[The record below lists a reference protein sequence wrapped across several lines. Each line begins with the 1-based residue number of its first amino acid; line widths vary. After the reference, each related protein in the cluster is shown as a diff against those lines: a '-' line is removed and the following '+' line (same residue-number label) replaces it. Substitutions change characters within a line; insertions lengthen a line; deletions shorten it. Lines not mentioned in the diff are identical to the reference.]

1 MLVSKLLIGGFAY
14 ALIMTAVASE
24 AAQQLTVEEM
34 IVESPDPGIQIFV
47 RNKRPTNM
55 TSFTP
60 EQTVVFVHGA
70 TNPASTG
77 FDLKF
82 DGLSWMDYIAASGY
96 DVYLLDLRGYGR
108 STRPREMDGDPK
120 TNAPLVRG
128 EEALRDISSVVDF
141 VLRRRNIPRVNLIGH
156 SWGTTLMASYATRNP
171 EKVERLVLYAPQWL
185 RTMSSPVMAQA
196 GSGPLGAYRLV
207 TVEQTRARR
216 LTGVPQDK
224 QAGLFPT
231 GWFEAWADA
240 TWATDP
246 KAAAHNPPAM
256 RAPNG
261 PLQDTR
267 EYWSAGRP
275 YYNPAEITAPTLLV
289 VGEWDNDTPPV
300 MAQSLFPLLVSSPG
314 KRLVV
319 LGEGTHVIYMEKNRL
334 ELYRAVQTFL
344 DQPGRS

>member
-1 MLVSKLLIGGFAY
+1 M
-14 ALIMTAVASE
+14 
-24 AAQQLTVEEM
+24 
-34 IVESPDPGIQIFV
+34 
-47 RNKRPTNM
+47 
-55 TSFTP
+55 
-60 EQTVVFVHGA
+60 FVHGA

-171 EKVERLVLYAPQWL
+171 DKVERLVLYAPQWL

-275 YYNPAEITAPTLLV
+275 QSAEITAKLSCDARPAHTLGHVWTAPGWQELSSRLQHWSVQPCVRPHMRALASSYFILTLLRFLHC
-289 VGEWDNDTPPV
+289 G
-300 MAQSLFPLLVSSPG
+300 
-314 KRLVV
+314 
-319 LGEGTHVIYMEKNRL
+319 
-334 ELYRAVQTFL
+334 AVESI
-344 DQPGRS
+344 DQGGAPINAGLPCKPHIRRD